1 MVLIQN
7 LPVEL
12 LRQIFESLTDFE
24 EEPLDLPIRGDNA
37 NDATEDKLGKNDSG
51 DDGNDDDFDKL
62 KDLRSVCLVSQFF
75 RELAQ
80 PLLFRDFDEDGL
92 SGSMA
97 KIVSFTRSLYR
108 NAELGKHVQRISI
121 MNPLALGPFHV
132 DIEDEDSE
140 LFNDA
145 ILKLRLADQEQRVWV
160 AATQKSDLSVY
171 IALIVNKTPNLR
183 QLCLPGG
190 EFSMKPIIQ
199 LFAQNPSL
207 LPNLELLWIDADDE
221 SAGYPIM
228 AYEEVLTR
236 PKLANANFEYGDL
249 DDDMFPASWTPR
261 TLAMEELAFHHCYI
275 DAKALPKLLQACKT
289 LKSFGYDNFGL
300 DPRDHRTPTS
310 KDVPEFNATQAHEAL
325 LGHKDTLE
333 HFHLAFAWEPWDVEN
348 IAEYVSNKV
357 KIGSFRDFSV
367 LETVVISHELLP
379 PHPQFPP
386 SLKTLH
392 ITNCNLSIRDM
403 AKNIAN
409 DCKKDLYPNLTDFMV
424 LAADITRPIK
434 LSGQVIPPGQTP
446 EQCFLSLKNMF
457 NGTKVDFRI
466 CPYKLPDF
474 DDEPDESDESDFD
487 YEDDDEF
494 MEAHGQGPSQFA
506 GLLHMIMQHSLEDP
520 ESVPKGF
527 FATSDNSW
535 ETESDG

>member
-1 MVLIQN
+1 M
-7 LPVEL
+7 
-12 LRQIFESLTDFE
+12 
-24 EEPLDLPIRGDNA
+24 DLSVRGEKA
-37 NDATEDKLGKNDSG
+37 NDATEDKLGKDDSG
-51 DDGNDDDFDKL
+51 DDGDSDDFDKL
-62 KDLRSVCLVSQFF
+62 KDLRNVCLVSRFF

-80 PLLFRDFDEDGL
+80 PLLFCDFDEDGL

-97 KIVSFTRSLYR
+97 KIVSFTMSLYR
-108 NAELGKHVQRISI
+108 SAELGLHVQRISI
-121 MNPLALGPFHV
+121 MNPLALGPFSV
-132 DIEDEDSE
+132 DIYGEDSK
-140 LFNDA
+140 LFSDA
-145 ILKLRLADQEQRVWV
+145 ILKLRLADQEQRVWI
-160 AATQKSDLSVY
+160 AATNKSDLSVY
-171 IALIVNKTPNLR
+171 IALLVNKTPNLR

-190 EFSMKPIIQ
+190 EFSMKPIIK

-207 LPNLELLWIDADDE
+207 LSNLELLWIDGDDD

-249 DDDMFPASWTPR
+249 DGDMFPISWTPGI
-261 TLAMEELAFHHCYI
+261 LAMEELAFHHCYI
-275 DAKALPKLLQACKT
+275 DAIALPKLLKACKR
-289 LKSFGYDNFGL
+289 LKLFAYDNFGL
-300 DPRDHRTPTS
+300 DPRDHRTLIPRE
-310 KDVPEFNATQAHEAL
+310 VPEFNAAQAHKAL

-333 HFHLAFAWEPWDVEN
+333 HFHLAFAWEPWKLEN
-348 IAEYVSNKV
+348 IAEYVSDQV

-367 LETVVISHELLP
+367 LETIVISHELLP
-379 PHPQFPP
+379 PHPQFPS

-409 DCKKDLYPNLTDFMV
+409 DCKKNLYPNFTDFMV
-424 LAADITRPIK
+424 LATDITRPIK

-457 NGTKVDFRI
+457 SGTKVDFRI
-466 CPYKLPDF
+466 CPYKLLDF
-474 DDEPDESDESDFD
+474 DDEPDESHESDFE

-494 MEAHGQGPSQFA
+494 MEAQGPGPSQLA

-520 ESVPKGF
+520 ESAPNGL
-527 FATSDNSW
+527 FATNDDSW
-535 ETESDG
+535 ETESDD